1 MSSSLTSDTLKIK
14 KNMKD
19 KFLEDYAIN
28 FIKKHFDEI
37 NFEILDWKI
46 NSIEDA
52 IEEIKNNSY
61 MPTWIITEVM
71 DWGTPINY
79 LKELI
84 VEHDNYFIIKIEEKY
99 FKYNHLNEQFFEVF
113 PKIVLVEKLIFE

>member
-1 MSSSLTSDTLKIK
+1 
-14 KNMKD
+14 MKD

-28 FIKKHFDEI
+28 FIEKHFNDI
-37 NFEILDWKI
+37 DFKILHWEI

-71 DWGTPINY
+71 NWGTPINY

-99 FKYNHLNEQFFEVF
+99 FKYNPLNDKLFEVF
-113 PKIVLVEKLIFE
+113 PKVVLIEQLIFE

>member
-1 MSSSLTSDTLKIK
+1 MSSSLTSDTFKIK

>member
-1 MSSSLTSDTLKIK
+1 
-14 KNMKD
+14 MKD

-46 NSIEDA
+46 NSIEEI

-71 DWGTPINY
+71 DWGTSTNY

-84 VEHDNYFIIKIEEKY
+84 IEHDNYFIIKIEEKY